1 MAALACLRADLGGH
15 ETITTKLTWS
25 KEVSRV
31 VYRRCASCHRP
42 EGKAF
47 SLLTYTEA
55 RPWAAAIQEQ
65 VLRRQMPPW
74 NAVKGF
80 GDFAHDRG
88 LSQEEIHVISDWVE
102 GGAPEGDAQ
111 YLPERPR
118 AGEIDDGE
126 IVGRQVTVQSQFV
139 ARTALNLAAIT
150 PKGLSEG
157 SSVKVFAEFPDG
169 TRIPLLWLHNYTKRA
184 QQTYEL
190 AQPFKLIP
198 GSKVILR
205 PKADLQAGV
214 VLTFSELER
223 TNFR

>member
-31 VYRRCASCHRP
+31 VYKRCASCHRP

-47 SLLTYTEA
+47 SLLTYEEA
-55 RPWAAAIQEQ
+55 RPWAASIQEQ

-88 LSQEEIHVISDWVE
+88 LSQEEIHLISDWVE
-102 GGAPEGDAQ
+102 GGAPEGDPQ

-118 AGEIDDGE
+118 PNTEIEDGK
-126 IVGRQVTVQSQFV
+126 IQGRVVRLSSQYLI
-139 ARTALNLAAIT
+139 TKPSKLLAIS
-150 PKGLSEG
+150 PKGLAEG
-157 SSVKVFAEFPDG
+157 SSVKVIAVLPDG
-169 TRIPLLWLHNYTKRA
+169 SRLPVIWLQNYNQRA

-190 AQPFKLIP
+190 AEPVGLAKGTKLWLAPPLSP
-198 GSKVILR
+198 GQEVRIII
-205 PKADLQAGV
+205 Q
-214 VLTFSELER
+214 
-223 TNFR
+223 